1 MSLNTAPSGS
11 ARRRS
16 AMATLW
22 RLRPHF
28 RPEAALLTTAILSAV
43 AATLCGLLIPL
54 VIQQIIDG
62 PVARRDLTGLLWMT
76 GGALLLGALEAGF
89 FLGRHR
95 LVIGPSARIE
105 SRMRAQLYDHLQRL
119 PLAFHDQWHSGQ
131 LLSRASSDLTTI
143 VRFPRYALVYLVVN
157 TFTIV
162 VSVGVL
168 CWMSPLLGAA
178 FVVISLPV
186 VAGSV
191 VFEARYQDL
200 SLRAQNQLGDLTTQ
214 VEESVLGIR
223 VLKAFGR
230 AGQALA
236 TFRARAELLRGT
248 EISKVRM
255 LGLLTAT
262 IVGLPEV
269 ALGAVLAIGGVLAA
283 RGTMS
288 AGELVAA
295 VAVVAYLQWPLESI
309 GYLLAEANDAAA
321 ATERYFQLV
330 EAEVT
335 VTDPAEPVSLPTP
348 PRGEL
353 RMEGVRFRHPGADTE
368 LLRGVDLE
376 IRPGETLALV
386 GGAGSGKSTLVGMVS
401 RLYDVTGGRITLDG
415 IDVRRVP
422 LAELRGAVATVF
434 EEPVLFSGTV
444 RDNIR
449 LNRADL
455 TDDEVR
461 AALRVANAESF
472 VDAMP
477 LGLDTEI
484 GEQGF
489 SLSGGQRQRL
499 ALARAVV
506 ARPSVLVL
514 DDPLSALDVHTE
526 AEVEAALRQVLR
538 GVTALVVAH
547 RPSTVQLAD
556 RVAVLDE
563 GRVTAVGT
571 HQDLLRDCPRY
582 RELMAPVDERTP
594 EAGTARR

>member
-1 MSLNTAPSGS
+1 MSLQTAPPESVRRKS
-11 ARRRS
+11 AI
-16 AMATLW
+16 ATLW
-22 RLRPHF
+22 RLKPYF
-28 RPEAALLTTAILSAV
+28 RPEFALLGWALLSAL
-43 AATLCGLLIPL
+43 ATTICGLLIPL
-54 VIQQIIDG
+54 VIQRVVDG
-62 PVARRDLTGLLWMT
+62 PVAARDMTGLLWTT
-76 GGALLLGALEAGF
+76 GGAFLLGALEAAF

-95 LVIGPSARIE
+95 LVVGPSARIE

-119 PLAFHDQWHSGQ
+119 PLAFHDRWHSGQ
-131 LLSRASSDLTTI
+131 LLSRAVADLTTI

-157 TFTIV
+157 SFTIV
-162 VSVGVL
+162 VSIGVL

-178 FVVISLPV
+178 FTVISLPV
-186 VAGSV
+186 AVGSI
-191 VFEARYQDL
+191 VFEARYKEC
-200 SLRAQNQLGDLTTQ
+200 SLRAQNQLGDLTTRI
-214 VEESVLGIR
+214 EESVLGIR

-230 AGQALA
+230 SGQAVRA
-236 TFRARAELLRGT
+236 FRQRAELLRAT

-255 LGLLTAT
+255 LGMLTAT

-269 ALGAVLAIGGVLAA
+269 ALGAVLGIGGYLAA
-283 RGTMS
+283 RGSMS

-321 ATERYFQLV
+321 ATERYFQIV
-330 EAEVT
+330 RAEVT
-335 VTDPAEPVSLPTP
+335 VTDPVDPVPLSTP
-348 PRGEL
+348 VRGAL
-353 RMEGVRFRHPGADTE
+353 RVEGVRFRYDGADEE

-415 IDVRRVP
+415 TDIRRVP
-422 LAELRGAVATVF
+422 LADLRAAVATVF

-444 RDNIR
+444 RDNVR
-449 LNRADL
+449 LNRTDV

-461 AALRVANAESF
+461 EALRVANAESF
-472 VDAMP
+472 VAAMP

-506 ARPSVLVL
+506 ARPALLVM
-514 DDPLSALDVHTE
+514 DDPLSALDIHTE

-556 RVAVLDE
+556 RVALLAD
-563 GRVTAVGT
+563 GRVDAVGT

-582 RELMAPVDERTP
+582 RELMAPDDQRTP